1 MEHIPA
7 WVPEFDS
14 SRIVYLAVH
23 QVTEM
28 SFPNEWKPG
37 EKTSRLTVL
46 LGYVNLM
53 GRDDQGNWVESS
65 SENCP
70 DGSYD
75 CQGLGCLRSLCGAMA
90 SLEANHRRGNAM
102 TMNLPTDH
110 EQLAVD
116 RFRQKPPSPSAV
128 AICGTLCPK
137 KGYRCSVTWFYH
149 SDRLKEVSAGF
160 CCFNGLVL

>member
-149 SDRLKEVSAGF
+149 SDRLK
-160 CCFNGLVL
+160 